1 MKDIYVI
8 LSATPTKMGKM
19 IRILTRYELN
29 HTSIS
34 LTENLTEMYSF
45 ARYRAANP
53 LVGGFVK
60 EFPQR
65 LSLGKNRDIY
75 IKIYKIPINNTK
87 YNNIKAFIDNM
98 KNDKEENIY
107 NSLDALGYLF
117 GWRFN
122 AYKAHTCSSFVV
134 KSLCEGE
141 VIVNSN
147 TSRNILIKEIDKL
160 LNKHIYYSGSLS
172 DYAPAKGSIFD
183 TKNFYERTSLKK
195 ETKRT
200 FYHFYNL
207 FKRNRKWHR
216 LYLK

>member
-8 LSATPTKMGKM
+8 LSATPTKMGKI
-19 IRILTRYELN
+19 IRALTRYELN

-65 LSLGKNRDIY
+65 LSLGKNRDVY
-75 IKIYKIPINNTK
+75 IKVYKIPVSNMK
-87 YNNIKAFIDNM
+87 YNNIKSFINDM

-117 GWRFN
+117 GWHFN
-122 AYKAHTCSSFVV
+122 AYKSHTCSSFVV
-134 KSLCEGE
+134 NSLCEGDI
-141 VIVNSN
+141 IVNLN
-147 TSRNILIKEIDKL
+147 ASRNILIREIEKL
-160 LNKHIYYSGSLS
+160 LNKHIYYSGFLN
-172 DYAPAKGSIFD
+172 DYTPAIGNTFD
-183 TKNFYERTSLKK
+183 TKDFYEKISFKK
-195 ETKRT
+195 EMQRT
-200 FYHFYNL
+200 FYHFYSL
-207 FKRNRKWHR
+207 FKRNRKWYR
-216 LYLK
+216 LHSK